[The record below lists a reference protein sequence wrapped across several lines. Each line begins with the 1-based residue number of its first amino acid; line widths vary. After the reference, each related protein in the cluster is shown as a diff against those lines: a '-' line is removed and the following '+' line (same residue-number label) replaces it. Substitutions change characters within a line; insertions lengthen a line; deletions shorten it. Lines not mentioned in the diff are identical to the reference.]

1 MGKVSDSIVHEEIIK
16 RGLTQ
21 SVVRYF
27 YNQTNSSKPINLAK
41 INNEYY
47 DLTNLY
53 YDYYGKII
61 CEIPLEKLIINNF
74 QPSVAVVDI
83 DSKTKDLP
91 YAHFDAEKFA
101 ESNARVINFTNAI
114 RDKLKSK
121 NYTSARKLSGQS
133 N

>member
-1 MGKVSDSIVHEEIIK
+1 M
-16 RGLTQ
+16 
-21 SVVRYF
+21 RYF
-27 YNQTNSSKPINLAK
+27 YNQTNSKNPINLAK
-41 INNEYY
+41 INNDYY

-61 CEIPLEKLIINNF
+61 CDIPLSLLISGVF
-74 QPSVAVVDI
+74 QPAVAIVDI
-83 DSKTKDLP
+83 DPKTKDLP